1 MENITNPKTLLLQQL
16 RVAFLWR
23 RGIVVVTSVQL
34 HSIKLELRFCAS
46 SNPARGLSEIL
57 DDESLWQWSRLEI
70 RLNSFHRLII
80 PQKTIH
86 HRHHF
91 ANFSRSVQLTCGIV
105 RNHMNSVSFVT
116 LYRHCSRNDE
126 KFSVFFRAFSR
137 KPFSQNV
144 SSQTL
149 DRVLNMRGFARFGI
163 ICKI

>member
-91 ANFSRSVQLTCGIV
+91 ANFSRSVQLTFCIV

-116 LYRHCSRNDE
+116 LYRHCSRNDK
-126 KFSVFFRAFSR
+126 KFSFFFVHLAENHFR
-137 KPFSQNV
+137 KTFHPRRLIGS
-144 SSQTL
+144 
-149 DRVLNMRGFARFGI
+149 
-163 ICKI
+163 